1 MSRSTHDPQRLPFGR
16 ALGMALLALLAAAS
30 VPATAAQGPS
40 ADQLRREGRAC
51 EQADG
56 FLRAV
61 APDAA
66 AAVDQINAQ
75 RRQVYE
81 QRAAQE
87 RVEMAAVALLYAEE
101 IKKGPDYRA
110 C

>member
-1 MSRSTHDPQRLPFGR
+1 MSRSTQDPLRLPFGR
-16 ALGMALLALLAAAS
+16 ALGVALLALMAAAS
-30 VPATAAQGPS
+30 VPATAAQGPG

-51 EQADG
+51 EQPDG

-66 AAVDQINAQ
+66 AVVDQINAQ

-101 IKKGPDYRA
+101 IKKQPDYRG